1 LEKLLN
7 IIAGCA
13 VQDRKAQQVLYD
25 RFYGVCLKT
34 VFRYVDT
41 YEQAVEVANDGFVK
55 IFRSF
60 GHFEIRDKERIEIV
74 LLGWMRRIMI
84 NCAIDFRR
92 RQNHVIE
99 TSQMQANVWEHEDN
113 SQLSDGNLKYKELI
127 SMIRDLPPAY
137 RLVFNLHVIEG
148 YSHTEIAKMIGI
160 TVGTSKS
167 NLFKARAQLQK
178 KLAVNKSEYVL
189 CQI

>member
-1 LEKLLN
+1 M
-7 IIAGCA
+7 
-13 VQDRKAQQVLYD
+13 
-25 RFYGVCLKT
+25 
-34 VFRYVDT
+34 FRYVDT
-41 YEQAVEVANDGFVK
+41 YEQAVEVVNDGFVK

-84 NCAIDFRR
+84 NCSIDFKR

-99 TSQMQANVWEHEDN
+99 TSQMPVSGWEHEDHA
-113 SQLSDGNLKYKELI
+113 QLSDGHLKYKELI
-127 SMIRDLPPAY
+127 SMIRELPPAY

-148 YSHTEIAKMIGI
+148 YSHTEIAKMAGI

-178 KLAVNKSEYVL
+178 KIATDKSQTIL